1 MQIETSTPTPAKG
14 ATPHGWNA
22 PLPSVGPGA
31 SSCPLSPP
39 QADIGSYVARKIT
52 DPSTLSLLVRA
63 TEQAVAAVQ
72 SMIQEAAGDPETLR
86 TTLDRYVDLVF
97 GHEVAFLF
105 PNLEPDERDLLVAL
119 LKTRNTI
126 GVHLNGL
133 PQSRNPD
140 DRAAH
145 ARMTQSLQTEF
156 ARLCRR
162 LEASGLEHRLDHV
175 QRRVLRD
182 EFLSILLDK
191 SSSTQL
197 FFRRGAH
204 ASPRENRNPATALT
218 PVAPPQATKRILFLR
233 DDEGLGQ
240 PGPVAPAQAT
250 KRILFLGNHETEAKG
265 IACWLGTAGYE
276 ILIGTAG
283 LEGCRL
289 VLQQKPDLILLD
301 LTSVTANRPCESLL
315 DSRTI
320 LQILS
325 RLLHGWSVPVIGLA
339 SAADFE
345 AQDQLTR
352 AGASACLRRPL
363 DPHALL
369 AAVQNAF
376 QKLSP
381 AHPGH
386 QSELTLQAA

>member
-1 MQIETSTPTPAKG
+1 MQIETSTPAPAKG
-14 ATPHGWNA
+14 TTPHGRKT
-22 PLPSVGPGA
+22 PSPSVGPGA
-31 SSCPLSPP
+31 FSCPLSPP

-63 TEQAVAAVQ
+63 TEHAVAAVQ
-72 SMIQEAAGDPETLR
+72 RMIQEAAGDPETLR

-119 LKTRNTI
+119 LKIRNTI

-145 ARMTQSLQTEF
+145 ARITQSLQTEF

-162 LEASGLEHRLDHV
+162 LEASGLEHRLDHL

-191 SSSTQL
+191 PSSTQL
-197 FFRRGAH
+197 FFRRGPH
-204 ASPRENRNPATALT
+204 APPRENRNPAPA
-218 PVAPPQATKRILFLR
+218 PVAPPQATKRILFL
-233 DDEGLGQ
+233 
-240 PGPVAPAQAT
+240 
-250 KRILFLGNHETEAKG
+250 GNHGTETKG
-265 IACWLGTAGYE
+265 IVCWLGAAGYE
-276 ILIGTAG
+276 TLIGTAG
-283 LEGCRL
+283 LDGCCL

-301 LTSVTANRPCESLL
+301 LTSVTAHRPCDSLL

-325 RLLHGWSVPVIGLA
+325 RLLHSWSVPVIGLA

-345 AQDQLTR
+345 AQAQLTR

-369 AAVQNAF
+369 AAVQTAF
-376 QKLSP
+376 QKPSP

-386 QSELTLQAA
+386 QSELNLQAA

>member
-1 MQIETSTPTPAKG
+1 MRTMQIETSTPAPAKG
-14 ATPHGWNA
+14 ATPHQSDT
-22 PLPSVGPGA
+22 PSLSVVPGA

-52 DPSTLSLLVRA
+52 DPSTLSLLIRA

-72 SMIQEAAGDPETLR
+72 RMIQEAAGDPETLR

-105 PNLEPDERDLLVAL
+105 PNLEPDERDLLVAV
-119 LKTRNTI
+119 LKIRNTI

-140 DRAAH
+140 DHAAH

-204 ASPRENRNPATALT
+204 APPRENRNPATA
-218 PVAPPQATKRILFLR
+218 PAPIAPPQATKRILFL
-233 DDEGLGQ
+233 
-240 PGPVAPAQAT
+240 
-250 KRILFLGNHETEAKG
+250 GNHPIEAKG
-265 IACWLGTAGYE
+265 IACWLGAAGYE
-276 ILIGTAG
+276 TLIGTAG
-283 LEGCRL
+283 LDGCRL

-301 LTSVTANRPCESLL
+301 LTSVTADHPCDSLL

-376 QKLSP
+376 QKPTP

-386 QSELTLQAA
+386 QSELSLQAA